1 MITNIVMD
9 MATKRK
15 NSEIRREEALSLAMK
30 IIHEEGIHS
39 LTLRR
44 IAEGLEISEAALFRH
59 FKDKEEMINLLATK
73 VFDHYIVRE
82 SNGYEDVEAGLLK
95 IMINQFSSFQGTPE
109 ATSVLFQEEIFR
121 EYPAVK
127 ARFDERRHQRADR
140 IARMVGDAKAKHR
153 VAKAVD
159 PDTFALIYMGA
170 MRTAVLE
177 WRSDGCTSDLVSK
190 ADALH
195 SHLIRILREG

>member
-1 MITNIVMD
+1 

-15 NSEIRREEALSLAMK
+15 NTEIRREEALSLAMK

-44 IAEGLEISEAALFRH
+44 VAEGLEISEAALFRH

-95 IMINQFSSFQGTPE
+95 IMKNQFSSFQGTPE

-153 VAKAVD
+153 VAR
-159 PDTFALIYMGA
+159 P
-170 MRTAVLE
+170 
-177 WRSDGCTSDLVSK
+177 
-190 ADALH
+190 
-195 SHLIRILREG
+195 LIRTHSP

>member
-1 MITNIVMD
+1 

-15 NSEIRREEALSLAMK
+15 NTEIRREEALSLAMK

-44 IAEGLEISEAALFRH
+44 VAEGLEISEAALFRH

-95 IMINQFSSFQGTPE
+95 IMKNQFSSFQGTPE
-109 ATSVLFQEEIFR
+109 ATEIFR

-177 WRSDGCTSDLVSK
+177 WRSEGCTSDLVSK

>member
-1 MITNIVMD
+1 
-9 MATKRK
+9 
-15 NSEIRREEALSLAMK
+15 MK

-44 IAEGLEISEAALFRH
+44 VAEGLEISEAALFRH

-109 ATSVLFQEEIFR
+109 ATSVLFQEEIS
-121 EYPAVK
+121 ESTQQSK
-127 ARFDERRHQRADR
+127 RASTRGGIRGRTDCQD
-140 IARMVGDAKAKHR
+140 GQGCKGKHR

-159 PDTFALIYMGA
+159 PDTFALIYMVA
-170 MRTAVLE
+170 MRAAVWK
-177 WRSDGCTSDLVSK
+177 WRSEGCTSDLVSK
-190 ADALH
+190 
-195 SHLIRILREG
+195 G

>member
-1 MITNIVMD
+1 

-15 NSEIRREEALSLAMK
+15 NSEIRREEALNLAMK

-44 IAEGLEISEAALFRH
+44 VAEGLEISEAALFRH

-121 EYPAVK
+121 DTRQSKRASTRDGIRGRTELPGWSGMQ
-127 ARFDERRHQRADR
+127 RPSTWSRR
-140 IARMVGDAKAKHR
+140 
-153 VAKAVD
+153 
-159 PDTFALIYMGA
+159 P
-170 MRTAVLE
+170 
-177 WRSDGCTSDLVSK
+177 
-190 ADALH
+190 
-195 SHLIRILREG
+195 LIRTHSP

>member
-1 MITNIVMD
+1 MD

-15 NSEIRREEALSLAMK
+15 NTEIRREEALSLAMK
-30 IIHEEGIHS
+30 IIHEEGIHN

-44 IAEGLEISEAALFRH
+44 VAEGLGISEAALFRH

-73 VFDHYIVRE
+73 VFDYYMVKE
-82 SNGYEDVEAGLLK
+82 ANGYEDVEARLLK
-95 IMINQFSSFQGTPE
+95 LITDQFASFEGTPE

-127 ARFDERRHQRADR
+127 ARFDERRHQRANR
-140 IARMVGDAKAKHR
+140 IASMIRDAQTKHQ
-153 VAKAVD
+153 VAEAVD

-177 WRSDGCTSDLVSK
+177 WRSEGCTSNLVSK
-190 ADALH
+190 ADTLH
-195 SHLIRILREG
+195 LHLIRILREV